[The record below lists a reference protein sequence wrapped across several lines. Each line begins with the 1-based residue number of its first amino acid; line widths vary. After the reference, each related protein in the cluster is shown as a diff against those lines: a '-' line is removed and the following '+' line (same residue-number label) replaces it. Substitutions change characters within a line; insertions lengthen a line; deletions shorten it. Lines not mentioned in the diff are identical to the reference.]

1 MLTTSRRTLVLV
13 VLAGILAS
21 LSTTLPAS
29 AQASVVF
36 TFVSGTG
43 DTAGSITV
51 TNANTGS
58 TTTSGIVPHYSPEAC
73 AELLS
78 LIAPKV
84 GLRAEL
90 SGRSVRIFSRG
101 AIVKAV
107 GATVTKGD
115 AGSS

>member
-1 MLTTSRRTLVLV
+1 MPLTPRRALPLV
-13 VLAGILAS
+13 ILAAI
-21 LSTTLPAS
+21 LACVSTTLPAS
-29 AQASVVF
+29 AQDSVLF

-43 DTAGSITV
+43 DTAGSLTV
-51 TNANTGS
+51 TNAGTGS
-58 TTTSGIVPHYSPEAC
+58 TTTSGIIPHYSPEAC

-78 LIAPKV
+78 IIAPKV

-107 GATVTKGD
+107 GATVIKGD
-115 AGSS
+115 AGGS